1 MIDGDTLIFAT
12 PGNPVAQVRLPQ
24 VMEVVFAELGVNAVW
39 VPMHVDHEG
48 LRVVLQALCTIR
60 NFRGITVAIPYKPT
74 VGALLD
80 RLSLRAQV
88 AGAVNLVRLDPDG
101 KLYGD
106 IVDGAGFVRGLELC
120 GHSVK
125 GATAWLV
132 GAGGGGSAIAAAL
145 GEAGAER
152 LHVTDTDT
160 ARAASLIERLRRHYP
175 KMAADIVSAP
185 PASLD
190 YAINATPCGLRPE
203 DPMPFEP
210 SLLPA
215 KTMVC
220 DIIMK
225 PKETRLL
232 EAARSR
238 GMKVHHG
245 HHMMDTQ
252 VPMYLQFFGIPFPDE
267 RSVIERCS
275 RVPL

>member
-1 MIDGDTLIFAT
+1 
-12 PGNPVAQVRLPQ
+12 
-24 VMEVVFAELGVNAVW
+24 MEVVFAELGVNAVW

-48 LRVVLQALCTIR
+48 LRVVLQALRTMR
-60 NFRGITVAIPYKPT
+60 NFRGITVAIPYKPA
-74 VGALLD
+74 VPAMID
-80 RLSLRAQV
+80 RLSPRAQA

-125 GATAWLV
+125 GASAWLV
-132 GAGGGGSAIAAAL
+132 GAGGGGSAIAVAL
-145 GEAGAER
+145 AEAGAER
-152 LHVTDTDT
+152 LHVTDTDA
-160 ARAASLIERLRRHYP
+160 ARAQGLIERLQRHYP
-175 KMAADIVSAP
+175 KMAADVVTAR

-190 YAINATPCGLRPE
+190 YAINATPRGLQPE
-203 DPMPFEP
+203 DPMPFDP

-215 KTMVC
+215 KAMVC

-232 EAARSR
+232 KAAQAR
-238 GMKVHHG
+238 GMNVHHG
-245 HHMMDTQ
+245 HHMMDAQ

-267 RSVIERCS
+267 RSIIEISS
-275 RVPL
+275 RA